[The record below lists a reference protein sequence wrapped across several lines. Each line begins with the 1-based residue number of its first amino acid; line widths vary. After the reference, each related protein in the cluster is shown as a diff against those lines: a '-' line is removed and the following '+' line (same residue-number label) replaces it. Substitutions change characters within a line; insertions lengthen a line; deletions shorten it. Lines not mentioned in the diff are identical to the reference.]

1 MKNFILFWACLLG
14 STVGKVILE
23 ESQCA
28 LDVNSLDC
36 LLRTLQSP
44 IGPKDV
50 HSVEK
55 LHLSCSDNFFLESTL
70 SSDHFGHLPQL
81 TQLKIH
87 FCKIRHLPPAAFA
100 GLSNLR
106 HLEVQSHNGDWASV
120 VMDADKDTFQKLAPL
135 QSLNLAFNNLYSL
148 PEGTFCDLLNLQRL
162 NLSHNH
168 ILALSDIG
176 LTCQLPELR
185 HLDLSHNHL
194 SSLAKEDLERVSGS
208 LEILDLRSNR
218 LQILSDDALSLMP
231 KLRQL
236 HLSDNQLA
244 AIPPMIFSSLATSN
258 LETLELQNNSLT
270 MLTPNLFRGL
280 DKLAMLNLSHNA
292 IAFDDGGATGGSGD
306 GQQDIFT
313 GLEYSLKVLDL
324 SHNRLK
330 QLEVSF
336 LAPLESLEVLNLNH
350 NQIHAVNGGGLPKSL
365 RMISMSHNLISG
377 LQKSNFLS
385 LSGLTSLSLDHNKIR
400 YVPKDLLEASPNL
413 EDLSF
418 NSNEL
423 RGVPATL
430 SHLPNLR
437 TLDLGENL
445 IDHIAPH
452 DFQVLSK
459 LYGLRLAGNKIKV
472 LHKQHLQN
480 VTGIHVLNLAQNQ
493 LAEIERGAFDNL
505 RELRALRLDHNFL
518 ADINGLVSSLSQLQW
533 FNVSNNKL
541 QWFDYAFVPMSL
553 EWLDIQN
560 NEIEELGNYYKLKS
574 GFHLKRLD
582 ASGNLIRNLSKLS
595 LPTSL
600 EIVSLRKNAIRH
612 IENGVFEDKPNLAMV
627 ELVDNEINHLE
638 LSALSVGRVG
648 SKGNIHMFYYFPIS
662 VFKKKKHPKEK

>member
-1 MKNFILFWACLLG
+1 MENFSMVLMAFIALLLG
-14 STVGKVILE
+14 TNAKVILE

-28 LDVNSLDC
+28 LDVNSLHC

-55 LHLSCSDNFFLESTL
+55 LDLSCSDNFFLESTL

-81 TQLKIH
+81 TELKIH
-87 FCKIRHLPPAAFA
+87 FCKIRHLPAAAFA

-168 ILALSDIG
+168 FLALSDTG
-176 LTCQLPELR
+176 LTCQLPELK

-194 SSLAKEDLERVSGS
+194 SSLAKEDLARVSAS

-231 KLRQL
+231 NLRQL

-292 IAFDDGGATGGSGD
+292 IAFTSDERHLSNLKDTFA
-306 GQQDIFT
+306 
-313 GLEYSLKVLDL
+313 GLQFSLKVLDL
-324 SHNRLK
+324 SHNRLN
-330 QLEVSF
+330 QLQAALF
-336 LAPLESLEVLNLNH
+336 AKLETLEVLNLNH
-350 NQIHAVNGGGLPKSL
+350 NQIHTVTGALPRSL
-365 RMISMSHNLISG
+365 RMISMSHNVISG
-377 LQKSNFLS
+377 LQKSNFPS
-385 LSGLTSLSLDHNKIR
+385 LPALTSLSLDHNQIR
-400 YVPKDLLEASPNL
+400 YIPKDLLVATPNL

-423 RGVPATL
+423 RSVPATL

-445 IDHIAPH
+445 IEEIAPT
-452 DFQVLSK
+452 DFQVLTK
-459 LYGLRLAGNKIKV
+459 LYGLRLAGNQIKV
-472 LHKQHLQN
+472 LQKQHLQN

-493 LAEIERGAFDNL
+493 LAEIEQGAFDNL

-612 IENGVFEDKPNLAMV
+612 IENGVFEDKPNLALV

-648 SKGNIHMFYYFPIS
+648 SKGNTKIYS
-662 VFKKKKHPKEK
+662 VFTLH